1 MSENPRNL
9 SGENIYETI
18 LQENPLRIF
27 ERKSAKEYSKE
38 IQRKKIQKKIR
49 ERIFEKNSRRFE
61 RKSPLMENWKGY

>member
-9 SGENIYETI
+9 PEENIYETI

-61 RKSPLMENWKGY
+61 RKSPLMEN